1 MVIHILLTTSRI
13 QTGRPKLKN
22 CISQGYLDVRKYAY
36 MAKMTLSFD
45 QKIIL
50 EVAHCTAVARLPQ
63 RLKLTVF

>member
-1 MVIHILLTTSRI
+1 
-13 QTGRPKLKN
+13 
-22 CISQGYLDVRKYAY
+22 

-63 RLKLTVF
+63 RLKLKILEFFLHSTGPFGTAVFEKFSKNVDFSL